1 MLKKRALSISREWDM
16 TLPDERYRAVVQTR
30 QFLLRLLT
38 TPRIPKAVKAEA
50 RSCLRHYPSDWDMQQ
65 AAAAAPDVFAERMED
80 LHRFVAAGSREAG
93 FRAAAEI
100 IVDDNH
106 EGSTAD

>member
-1 MLKKRALSISREWDM
+1 MFKKRALSNSRDWTM

-50 RSCLRHYPSDWDMQQ
+50 RSCLRHYPTDYDMLR
-65 AAAAAPDVFAERMED
+65 AAEAAPEVFQQRMED
-80 LHRFVAAGSREAG
+80 LHRFVAVGSRH
-93 FRAAAEI
+93 AAEI
-100 IVDDNH
+100 IHDDNH
-106 EGSTAD
+106 EGSTLD

>member
-1 MLKKRALSISREWDM
+1 M

-65 AAAAAPDVFAERMED
+65 AAESASDIFQQRMED
-80 LHRFVAAGSREAG
+80 LHRFVIIGQQQQQR
-93 FRAAAEI
+93 EI
-100 IVDDNH
+100 IHDDNH
-106 EGSTAD
+106 EGSTTD

>member
-1 MLKKRALSISREWDM
+1 MFKKRALSNSRDWTM

-65 AAAAAPDVFAERMED
+65 AAESASDIFQQRMED
-80 LHRFVAAGSREAG
+80 LHRFVIQGQQQQR
-93 FRAAAEI
+93 EI
-100 IVDDNH
+100 IQDDNH
-106 EGSTAD
+106 EGSTLD